1 MAGQYTIRNVER
13 MRAGRRAA
21 ARAQWAGVSAEE
33 RSERMRALVR
43 MRWARVAAERGNENG
58 GPAAA

>member
-1 MAGQYTIRNVER
+1 